1 MRLRAEA
8 DAGFTL
14 LEVIVVVVILGLVL
28 GMVASNGPMRSP
40 RLAQAA
46 AARDIRQSLQDAA
59 ARAITQERTTMFRLD
74 PASGIWREGA
84 RRGKVP
90 AGTHI
95 IFRGVTAVAVRK
107 GSIGTVT
114 FTPDGSASGG
124 RITLAGPAGVR
135 VIAIDWLTGRIRID
149 APGPGR

>member
-1 MRLRAEA
+1 LPAEP

-59 ARAITQERTTMFRLD
+59 ARAIAQDRTTVFRLD
-74 PASGIWREGA
+74 PASGVWREGA
-84 RRGKVP
+84 RSGTVP

-95 IFRGVTAVAVRK
+95 IFHGVAGFAARE
-107 GSIGTVT
+107 GSLGTVM

-124 RITLAGPAGVR
+124 RITLAGPAGVQ
-135 VIAIDWLTGRIRID
+135 VIAIDWLTGRIKID
-149 APGPGR
+149 APDPGR